1 MKTFH
6 VTPSGVKSAISPR
19 RGFWIK
25 CYTSTLENVGIATLP
40 DNLWRLLQS
49 LELILGHEHPSGI
62 LPSIQEVAFRLRQ
75 TEEQIIEGFREL
87 LSRGLLVQNGE
98 SYILPNFCEE
108 QGPDTPA
115 ERKARQRERERSEA
129 GSHEAVTNRDTERK
143 KERSEQKDHIIDSAP
158 PAGDA
163 GECDDD
169 FDRFWSAYPRKVKKE
184 KARQDWIESAD
195 HRPSIEE
202 ITASIE
208 RSIAGEWKGKEER
221 YIPEPGNWIKNS
233 RWSDEGLKIEPKP
246 TANPLAPSIDEED
259 AFRWRC
265 REYPPSAEI
274 HPTSSTFPFKNWP
287 GSLKKEY
294 RDWKQAHAPGEAGK

>member
-6 VTPSGVKSAISPR
+6 VIPSGVKSLISPR

-25 CYTSTLENVGIATLP
+25 CYTSTLENVRIATLP

-62 LPSIQEVAFRLRQ
+62 LPSIQEIAFRLRQ
-75 TEEQIIEGFREL
+75 TEEQIIEGLREL
-87 LSRGLLVQNGE
+87 FLRGLLDQDGE

-143 KERSEQKDHIIDSAP
+143 KERSEQKDHIIESAP
-158 PAGDA
+158 PEGDA

-221 YIPEPGNWIKNS
+221 YIPEPGNWIKDS
-233 RWSDEGLKIEPKP
+233 RWTDEGLKVSPKP
-246 TANPLAPSIDEED
+246 SKKPQEPPVDEED

-265 REYPPSAEI
+265 REYPQSAVNQ
-274 HPTSSTFPFKNWP
+274 PTSRDFPF
-287 GSLKKEY
+287 
-294 RDWKQAHAPGEAGK
+294 RDWPASTQQEYHDSKKAFSPEEAGQ